1 MNRFDMALATTAW
14 RRFAQRSCV
23 GFLSYGRCVCLSLA
37 VLLLALPAVAQLATP
52 IPATIA
58 TDLSERHATLRN
70 VQAAYPLHAV
80 SRTEPVSTL
89 RQQEET
95 ASSGLRLLELPAV
108 EYRQLPESQLWG
120 EWITTASGER
130 AWRGTL
136 QLEEAGWN
144 TLYFGDYQLS
154 RGDMLIIANEA
165 GEVRG
170 AFTEANNVASHS
182 LTTAPLYGERL
193 TIYYYPASSQE
204 ESLPWRLEG
213 ITTALLS
220 AIGEEL
226 PLPNGN
232 HSGSGG
238 SPWFIV
244 KGLECAESTVL
255 HPEVERIAR
264 SELMLVVRGKAF
276 CSGTLL
282 NNSRQDGDAL
292 VLTAA
297 HCLNANYSCRNLKY
311 VRQSAEQTLFYFNYF
326 SPTGDPLINGIEE
339 QTLAGAELLAYNEE
353 HDMCLLRI
361 TGVRPDVPQGKCAIP
376 PSYRPYFAGWN
387 ANRNFPAPVIG
398 IHHPQA
404 SVRRYNRADEKPTL
418 ESYEISSLPI
428 RWIDSHLYIKKWNA
442 GTTAPGS
449 SGSGLF
455 DKNHHLIGA
464 LSGGNSYCNAPYHD
478 YYYALSEVFTGYSD
492 DKCLEPHLAPG
503 REQKIMEGLDP
514 FADNPPMRLS
524 HQLYSPMRDDV
535 AIRSADDAIQGVAVR
550 YDIDT
555 SVQYLGSV
563 LVLGAMQRWMP
574 VTLSIYADE
583 GGKPGKR
590 LYQQSLTN
598 PSYMLVRGSEKAPK
612 ARVLRDAFQAFFPV
626 QEGET
631 LQLSAGTYYVALEG
645 SAGEPLSLPLL
656 LSKAQSHDTP
666 YAWHLVGSSW
676 QPAQLGGAPYL
687 GHYWVDPIVLGQLK
701 ANGTNSV
708 LMTNEP
714 RIILEGERL
723 QIILPTSWLEGRTP
737 IELHLYSSSGQRVLT
752 APLTYSSSSLQL
764 SDYAL
769 ESGVYILHLAGGEC
783 EQYSCKLICP

>member
-1 MNRFDMALATTAW
+1 MNRLNTA
-14 RRFAQRSCV
+14 RPCTSM
-23 GFLSYGRCVCLSLA
+23 LSYVSCVCLSLVA
-37 VLLLALPAVAQLATP
+37 LLLTQPAVAQLATP
-52 IPATIA
+52 LPATIV
-58 TDLSERHATLRN
+58 TDLGERQATLRS
-70 VQAAYPLHAV
+70 ASGAYQLEAT
-80 SRTEPVSTL
+80 SRTEPASSL
-89 RQQEET
+89 RQSEET
-95 ASSGLRLLELPAV
+95 ASSGLRLLELPAI

-120 EWITTASGER
+120 DWITTASGER
-130 AWRGTL
+130 AWQGVL

-154 RGDMLIIANEA
+154 RGDILIIANEE

-170 AFTEANNVASHS
+170 AFTEANNVSSHS

-464 LSGGNSYCNAPYHD
+464 LSGGNSYCHAPYHD

-598 PSYMLVRGSEKAPK
+598 PSYMLVRGSEKTPK
-612 ARVLRDAFQAFFPV
+612 ARVLSDAFQAFFPAK
-626 QEGET
+626 EDT
-631 LQLSAGTYYVALEG
+631 PLTLSAGTYYIALEG
-645 SAGEPLSLPLL
+645 NENKALSAPLL
-656 LSKAQSHDTP
+656 MSKAQLHDTP
-666 YAWHLVGSSW
+666 YAWHLIGSSW
-676 QPAQLGGAPYL
+676 EPAQIGGAPYL
-687 GHYWVDPIVLGQLK
+687 GHYWIDPIVLGSLK
-701 ANGTNSV
+701 AGGTSAIESV
-708 LMTNEP
+708 NEP
-714 RIILEGERL
+714 RVMLAGERL
-723 QIILPTSWLEGRTP
+723 YLLLPEAWLAGGAPAEV
-737 IELHLYSSSGQRVLT
+737 ELYSAAGQRILSL
-752 APLTYSSSSLQL
+752 PLTDVRSSLSL
-764 SDYAL
+764 ADYAL
-769 ESGVYILHLAGGEC
+769 QSGVYIVHLTGAGER
-783 EQYSCKLICP
+783 YNCKLIRP

>member
-1 MNRFDMALATTAW
+1 MNRLNTA
-14 RRFAQRSCV
+14 RPCTSM
-23 GFLSYGRCVCLSLA
+23 LSYVSCVCLSLVA
-37 VLLLALPAVAQLATP
+37 LLLTQPAVAQLATP
-52 IPATIA
+52 LPATIV
-58 TDLSERHATLRN
+58 TDLGERQATLRS
-70 VQAAYPLHAV
+70 ASGAYQLEAT
-80 SRTEPVSTL
+80 SRTEPASSL
-89 RQQEET
+89 RQSEET
-95 ASSGLRLLELPAV
+95 ASSGLRLLELPAI

-120 EWITTASGER
+120 DWITTASGER
-130 AWRGTL
+130 AWQGVL

-154 RGDMLIIANEA
+154 RGDILIIANEE

-170 AFTEANNVASHS
+170 AFTEANNVSSHS

-297 HCLNANYSCRNLKY
+297 HCLNANYSCRDLKY
-311 VRQSAEQTLFYFNYF
+311 VRQSAEQTVFYFNYF

-339 QTLAGAELLAYNEE
+339 QTLAGAELVAYNEE

-361 TGVRPDVPQGKCAIP
+361 TGVKPDVPQGQCAIP
-376 PSYRPYFAGWN
+376 PSYRPYLAGWN
-387 ANRNFPAPVIG
+387 AERDFPVPVIG

-404 SVRRYNRADEKPTL
+404 SVRRYNRADEKPLL
-418 ESYEISSLPI
+418 ESYDMASVPV
-428 RWIDSHLYIKKWNA
+428 RWINSHLHIKKWSI
-442 GTTAPGS
+442 GTTAGGS

-464 LSGGNSYCNAPYHD
+464 LTGGSSYCSTPNND
-478 YYYALSEVFTGYSD
+478 YYYALSEAFTGYPD
-492 DKCLEPHLAPG
+492 DKCLKPHLAPTSD
-503 REQKIMEGLDP
+503 QTILEGLDP
-514 FADNPPMRLS
+514 FAAKPPVRLS
-524 HQLYSPMRDDV
+524 HQLYSLMRDNV
-535 AIRSADDAIQGVAVR
+535 LIRRDDASIGGVAVR

-563 LVLGAMQRWMP
+563 LVLGAMQEWTPM
-574 VTLSIYADE
+574 TLAIYGDE
-583 GGKPGKR
+583 EGKPGKR
-590 LYQQSLTN
+590 LYQQTLTN
-598 PSYMLVRGSEKAPK
+598 PSYMLVRGSEKTPK

-708 LMTNEP
+708 LMTDEP

-737 IELHLYSSSGQRVLT
+737 IELSLYSSSGQRVLT
-752 APLTYSSSSLQL
+752 APLTYSSSYLQL

>member
-1 MNRFDMALATTAW
+1 MNRLNMALATTAL
-14 RRFAQRSCV
+14 RRLTMRSRV
-23 GFLSYGRCVCLSLA
+23 GSLSYGRCVCLSLVA
-37 VLLLALPAVAQLATP
+37 LLVALPAVAQLATP

-70 VQAAYPLHAV
+70 AQEAYPLHAV
-80 SRTEPVSTL
+80 SRTDQTSSL

-108 EYRQLPESQLWG
+108 EYRQLPESLLWG
-120 EWITTASGER
+120 DWITTASGER

-226 PLPNGN
+226 PPPNGD
-232 HSGSGG
+232 HRGGG
-238 SPWFIV
+238 SPFFIV
-244 KGLECAESTVL
+244 KGLECAEATVR
-255 HPEVERIAR
+255 HPEVSRIAR
-264 SELMLVVRGKAF
+264 SELLLVVRGSSF
-276 CSGTLL
+276 SSGTLI

-297 HCLNANYSCRNLKY
+297 HCLNNSYKNRSLDY
-311 VRQSAEQTLFYFNYF
+311 VRQSAEQTVFYFNYF

-339 QTLAGAELLAYNEE
+339 QTLAGAELVAFNEE

-361 TGVRPDVPQGKCAIP
+361 TGVRLGVPQGQCAIP

-387 ANRNFPAPVIG
+387 AERDFPAPVIG
-398 IHHPQA
+398 IHHPLA

-418 ESYEISSLPI
+418 ESYDIANVPV
-428 RWIDSHLYIKKWNA
+428 RWVNAHLHIKKWDL
-442 GTTAPGS
+442 GTTASGS

-464 LSGGNSYCNAPYHD
+464 LSGGSSFCNSPYND
-478 YYYALSEVFTGYSD
+478 YYYALSEVFTGYPD
-492 DKCLEPHLAPG
+492 DKCLKPHLAPTSD
-503 REQKIMEGLDP
+503 QTILEGLNP
-514 FADNPPMRLS
+514 FATNPPVRLS
-524 HQLYSPMRDDV
+524 HQLYSLMRDSV
-535 AIRSADDAIQGVAVR
+535 LIRRDDATIGGVAVR

-563 LVLGAMQRWMP
+563 LVLGAMQAWTP
-574 VTLSIYADE
+574 VTLAIYGDE
-583 GGKPGKR
+583 GGKPGKK
-590 LYQQSLTN
+590 LYEQTLPR
-598 PSYMLVRGSEKAPK
+598 PSYLLVNDAGQSPQQRTLS
-612 ARVLRDAFQAFFPV
+612 DAFQAFFPAK
-626 QEGET
+626 EGEP
-631 LQLSAGTYYVALEG
+631 LKLSSGSYYIALEG
-645 SAGEPLSLPLL
+645 LAGEPLSLPLL
-656 LSKAQSHDTP
+656 LSKAQPHDTP
-666 YAWHLVGSSW
+666 YAWHLVGSNW
-676 QPAQLGGAPYL
+676 EPAQLGGVPYL
-687 GHYWVDPIVLGQLK
+687 GHYWIDPIVAGHLK
-701 ANGTNSV
+701 EGGTSD
-708 LMTNEP
+708 LKSTDTP
-714 RIILEGERL
+714 RVILAGERL
-723 QIILPTSWLEGRTP
+723 YLLLPEAWLAGDASA
-737 IELHLYSSSGQRVLT
+737 ELELFASTGERLLSY
-752 APLTYSSSSLQL
+752 PLTMSHTSLSL
-764 SDYAL
+764 ADYAL
-769 ESGVYILHLAGGEC
+769 QSGIYFVRLTGAG
-783 EQYSCKLICP
+783 QRYSCKLICP